1 MDIRSYMRHR
11 GYSDMLFSE
20 FVYNFECTLFEQ
32 PYRNPHGVQNDTQME
47 YIYGYRMKQDVLIV
61 PFAIFKHI

>member
-1 MDIRSYMRHR
+1 MVIRSYMRHR

-20 FVYNFECTLFEQ
+20 FVYDFEYTLFDQ

-47 YIYGYRMKQDVLIV
+47 YIWVSHETGHIDS
-61 PFAIFKHI
+61 PFCHL